1 MFYKAIS
8 QSGTAI
14 SPFTQSWSP
23 KEAAIRYGEKLGC
36 VTNDTQEMVKCMK
49 QIDANT
55 FVELHKETI
64 VRVLTILFIGGI
76 F

>member
-1 MFYKAIS
+1 MCIIVGLFYKAIS

-14 SPFTQSWSP
+14 SPFIQSWSP

-36 VTNDTQEMVKCMK
+36 ITNDTGEMVKCMK

-64 VRVLTILFIGGI
+64 VSAPTF
-76 F
+76 